1 MIHSTAILEGDITH
15 PDDGSLH
22 IGPYAVLRGRIR
34 LGRNTRIGPHA
45 CIEGEVEM
53 GDANTIGHGAIIG
66 ADPQDLGFDPSVR
79 SGVRIGSGNTF
90 REYVTIH
97 RSTRDGGDTIVG
109 DQNFLMA
116 GSHLAHDVRVG
127 NENVLANNVLLA
139 GYVQLGNHT
148 FLGGGSGY
156 HQFIRIGDR
165 AMVQGNAGMSQ
176 DVPPFVIAHGINLI
190 AGLNVVGLRRAGVNA
205 AGRAMLKKA
214 FDLVYL
220 AKLPLEE
227 IGRLAENPEWPAEA
241 RQFLAFFSQPSRK
254 GVCR

>member
-1 MIHSTAILEGDITH
+1 MIHPTAILEGNIQL
-15 PDDGSLH
+15 PSDGSIE
-22 IGPYAVLRGRIR
+22 IGPYAVLRGDIT

-45 CIEGEVEM
+45 CIEGEVTM

-66 ADPQDLGFDPSVR
+66 GDPQDLTFDPATR
-79 SGVRIGSGNTF
+79 SGVRLGTGNTL

-97 RSTRDGGDTIVG
+97 RSAHSEGDTIMG

-116 GSHLAHDVRVG
+116 GSHLAHDVRIG
-127 NENVLANNVLLA
+127 NENVIANNVLLA
-139 GYVQLGNHT
+139 GHVQLGNNA

-165 AMVQGNAGMSQ
+165 VMIQGNSGMSM

-190 AGLNVVGLRRAGVNA
+190 AGLNVVGLRRAGVPIARRNA
-205 AGRAMLKKA
+205 LKRA

-220 AKLPLEE
+220 AKLPLAE
-227 IGRLAENPEWPAEA
+227 IARLADDPEYEEEA
-241 RQFLAFFSQPSRK
+241 HHFLSFFREPSRK